1 MDTTKDV
8 VNFRVRIAKDESQVE
23 KAVGIAYSGEVEDN
37 QIQVVHPPRG
47 DKEETTGKQGETQS
61 VGIEFR
67 TRPLGDDASDL
78 GSNNGKTTFNSYG
91 KIQYTEQSN
100 VISAETT
107 KKAQGGVK
115 IVDGDNLVDTLKVPG
130 QGTYTVT
137 EDKVIFTPEA
147 NFVGKA
153 DGIALRAVDSNGEST
168 GWTALTAQN
177 GLENINDGTHSTTT
191 KTMDAVY
198 IPTVTPK
205 EITADPETSTDVQ
218 GKAQKKTPTFTA
230 GADTEN
236 PTPVTPSAT
245 SPAKLIDPATGKVT
259 DATSVTVEG
268 QGTYTINPT
277 TGEVTFQPLPTFT
290 GTATGV
296 GVSLT
301 AQVGQDKDGNPV
313 TATATTTYTPT
324 VTAVTPTADP
334 ATSTGIQGETQKG
347 IPTFT
352 AGNTEVPIKENSVKL
367 LNADG
372 TEATG
377 PVDALDE
384 KGNKV
389 GEYTV
394 NPATGEVTF
403 TPTDKTY
410 TGKVVPAKVQAEDKN
425 GTKVSTT
432 YTPNIVGVTPTATPD
447 ESTGVQGET
456 QEEQFHLHQAKQQLV
471 VRRNQFQSKQT
482 QLNC

>member
-1 MDTTKDV
+1 MISIEETKKV
-8 VNFRVRIAKDESQVE
+8 VKHAEKAASEAGKAVSKQVE

-218 GKAQKKTPTFTA
+218 GKAQKKTPTFTEKY
-230 GADTEN
+230 GIVKSMDFFL
-236 PTPVTPSAT
+236 S
-245 SPAKLIDPATGKVT
+245 
-259 DATSVTVEG
+259 SVTV
-268 QGTYTINPT
+268 N
-277 TGEVTFQPLPTFT
+277 
-290 GTATGV
+290 
-296 GVSLT
+296 
-301 AQVGQDKDGNPV
+301 
-313 TATATTTYTPT
+313 
-324 VTAVTPTADP
+324 
-334 ATSTGIQGETQKG
+334 
-347 IPTFT
+347 
-352 AGNTEVPIKENSVKL
+352 
-367 LNADG
+367 
-372 TEATG
+372 
-377 PVDALDE
+377 
-384 KGNKV
+384 
-389 GEYTV
+389 
-394 NPATGEVTF
+394 
-403 TPTDKTY
+403 
-410 TGKVVPAKVQAEDKN
+410 
-425 GTKVSTT
+425 
-432 YTPNIVGVTPTATPD
+432 
-447 ESTGVQGET
+447 
-456 QEEQFHLHQAKQQLV
+456 
-471 VRRNQFQSKQT
+471 
-482 QLNC
+482 